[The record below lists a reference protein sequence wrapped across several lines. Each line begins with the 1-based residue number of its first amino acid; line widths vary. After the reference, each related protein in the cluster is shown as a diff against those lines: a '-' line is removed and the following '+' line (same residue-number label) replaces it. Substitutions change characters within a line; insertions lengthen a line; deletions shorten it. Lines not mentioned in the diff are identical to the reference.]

1 MCVCASTVI
10 NSSTVLIILFLSS
23 IVLGLIDEMHGPI
36 VCFLPS
42 FVLQNK
48 IFDKV

>member
-36 VCFLPS
+36 VCFLAIICPPE
-42 FVLQNK
+42 QN
-48 IFDKV
+48 I